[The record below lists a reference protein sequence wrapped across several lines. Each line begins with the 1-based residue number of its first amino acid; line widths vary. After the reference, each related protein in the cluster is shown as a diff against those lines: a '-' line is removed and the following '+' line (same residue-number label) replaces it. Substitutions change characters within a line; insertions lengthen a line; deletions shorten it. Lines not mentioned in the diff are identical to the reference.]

1 MRRAIQLVRGFRIPV
16 AVIINKYDINT
27 DVTGQIEDF
36 ADKANATVLGRI
48 PYDPETGLS
57 IMRMDLIH
65 NQSVTPDGSVS
76 LIFRPSSPVCPM
88 AYSLA
93 SAIKKRLGAIRR
105 TVSVRIRVENFERA
119 AHLEGILQRT
129 NVQGKVD

>member
-1 MRRAIQLVRGFRIPV
+1 VKLEDLETEVRAAL
-16 AVIINKYDINT
+16 AE
-27 DVTGQIEDF
+27 VT
-36 ADKANATVLGRI
+36 
-48 PYDPETGLS
+48 DPETGLN
-57 IMRMDLIH
+57 ILRMDLIH
-65 NQSVTPDGSVS
+65 NLSVTPDGSVS

-93 SAIKKRLGAIRR
+93 SATKKRLEAIRR
-105 TVSVRIRVENFERA
+105 IVSVRIRVENFERA